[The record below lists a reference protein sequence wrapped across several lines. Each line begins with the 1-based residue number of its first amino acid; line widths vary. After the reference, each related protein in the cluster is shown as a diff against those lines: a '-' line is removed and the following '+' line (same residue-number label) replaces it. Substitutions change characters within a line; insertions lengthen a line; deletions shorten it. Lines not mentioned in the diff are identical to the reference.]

1 MNERTRKEKNDKK
14 VNKWKWAFLLLLF
27 IILLGFFAFLKL
39 LEPRSIEKSKEPVS
53 STAGEIEITSS
64 LSKEDA
70 EFVMNSY
77 LDTQTEDENIS
88 YQIEIDEVIDL
99 TSTIKIQSLE
109 LPIEMTF
116 EPFATEEGNL
126 QLHARSME
134 VVSLSIPLG
143 LVLTVLTNQIDL
155 PEYVQVDSKEKI
167 IFVDFNGLRNYY
179 PYGIQLERVDLKT
192 DDIQLKLFVNKDT
205 LKRALDFEKKIQS
218 NSKNN
223 KEE

>member
-1 MNERTRKEKNDKK
+1 MNERTRKDKNNKK
-14 VNKWKWAFLLLLF
+14 VNKWKWAFLILLS
-27 IILLGFFAFLKL
+27 IILIGFFAILRL
-39 LEPRSIEKSKEPVS
+39 LEPRSIEKSKEPVY
-53 STAGEIEITSS
+53 STADEIEITSS

-134 VVSLSIPLG
+134 VASFSLPLG

>member
-134 VVSLSIPLG
+134 VASFSLPLG

>member
-1 MNERTRKEKNDKK
+1 MNEKTRKEKNVKK

-39 LEPRSIEKSKEPVS
+39 LEPRSIEKNKDTVY
-53 STAGEIEITSS
+53 STADEIEITSS
-64 LSKEDA
+64 LNKKDA

-116 EPFATEEGNL
+116 EPFATDKGNL
-126 QLHARSME
+126 QLRAQSME
-134 VVSLSIPLG
+134 VASLSLPLG
-143 LVLTVLTNQIDL
+143 LVLKLLTNQIDL

-167 IFVDFNGLRNYY
+167 IQVDFNGLRNYY
-179 PYGIQLERVDLKT
+179 PYGIELERVDLKT

-218 NSKNN
+218 NSNN
-223 KEE
+223 KKEE